1 MAGAQ
6 RYDQA
11 LTRLIE
17 WAGNP
22 SAAELR
28 EEIAKDLERGR
39 RPPDI
44 STINSRLAGAVP
56 RDRRHRHE
64 FLKALARIAHRRNG
78 TRLPLPTLTQW
89 DSMAEEARKSRLRRP
104 SDAGDAPAGTPPS
117 CPEEQDWQDDT
128 AQSQAWQFVRS
139 ETEERAAAM
148 KEQARKAAGRLAEL
162 YGPARALLADDPWHD
177 PDLAR
182 RIAHR
187 TNLLLYQL
195 RCNQQGILDPAEA
208 ALLALL
214 PFLHQVHSAHTAVA
228 LSHVD
233 PTDLEEQPSGSPER
247 RAYEVLLR
255 SHKRLVR
262 QAMRGDTLKDRADG
276 RREIGWWLF
285 HQWAKGQPGDIQAVL
300 RAAGGAGTD
309 IATVCRPELVSR
321 LLACAR
327 VAPRKLYGRGLA
339 GSLREEPFQLDFDGR
354 DWQQVREWLV
364 GPLFAIAHALAIE
377 VTDLPPAVVRHVGIP
392 DSLDLERLFTTVGDA
407 SWTTHRDVLGLK
419 AVCDHPAAVAAL
431 SEHTE
436 LVDTLLRG
444 ARRAKL
450 AEEVGALPVYAH
462 ADEVH
467 EADDRAGPGPAGE
480 VIRFRLDEERIQELL
495 MGENLYRDRSLAIR
509 ELYQNALDA
518 CRYRRARQHAR
529 DGRDTYD
536 GEITFVQDFDEKEG
550 RYYLECRDDG
560 IGMDETVLADVFSRA
575 GVRFTDL
582 PRYQEEQQDWE
593 RQGITVHPNSR
604 FGIGVLSYF
613 MIADEIRVTTCAM
626 DGGIGRPEELTVL
639 ITGPGHY
646 FRVRRTGRKGPVGT
660 KVRLYLR
667 DGDKAPSCVRELRRL
682 LGLAE
687 FRTTARHGKQEATW
701 KPGELRLRE
710 VPGNRAEGFVAHGQ
724 TVAWPAGAYEPDGQV
739 IWCQDGGG
747 ILVDGIYTE
756 PRVRRGVL
764 TDPGDHRRLR
774 GVVVNLTGGTRPRDL
789 SVDRTEIL
797 DEDVCGPVEELLRA
811 ALPALLAADPP
822 LLEFDWLSEVA
833 GRSPRLADIVTET
846 AGEAGFEMDLHGHP
860 APVARVGFFPPDVFL
875 VHRADSDVRES
886 QTRSASTPAGQ
897 LYGSPDDA
905 TLLWRLLAHRP
916 NAELSVL
923 TELVPE
929 LARVEAVLDAR
940 PSDVLLRS
948 DHSGDWN
955 DRSWTEPE
963 EQADVMVRPG
973 HALSVALA
981 CGMSYDAAVSRLEQ
995 LSLPA
1000 PGRASSTASV
1010 DPTGVALLDR
1020 EHGLERGGSWCTT
1033 AEPVQP
1039 GHLLKAALVLNIS
1052 ADEAARRMRA
1062 FGFTVSHEGMPTDTP
1077 EEWVVS
1083 LLSRDLDGESPWL
1096 DLSEPVTAGHVLS
1109 AVRRFHRPF
1118 GEVVEVLRAYGF
1130 HPEVGALDEQSAEE
1144 LLRQAEEWGWGANA
1158 AQYLDV
1164 GQPVPPGFLASAAL
1178 VSDVPLHDI
1187 ARRIA
1192 EFGFS
1197 VGAHPERAE
1206 PTDPAI
1212 LGFDAQEPQWREADD
1227 TVGLAS
1233 LADAAHTSG
1242 LPPAAVADR
1251 LRAYGLRVVS
1261 TELPE
1266 RAEPDDV
1273 AVLGQVLSYAFHR
1286 AEVPDEPVPMVA
1298 VLRAAQDLGK
1308 SPRAVVDRLA
1318 RYGLRTSCPT
1328 APAKASRYDT
1338 ELVSL
1343 WMGDPSLRTVL
1354 GWDDPVPLYHLVS
1367 APHALLMEP
1376 EEVAD
1381 RLSAFGLQVP
1391 VEALDGL
1398 DEVDRRLCLE
1408 EHEQDG
1414 DGIALPLS
1422 LRDPIRDFLRIAR
1435 FSGLPLD
1442 DLLPRLTRLGVDLP
1456 RVVDAVRAALPRV
1469 PGLVMA
1475 SEAASVTPQDP
1486 AEGCDTAE
1494 TAHRV

>member
-1 MAGAQ
+1 MAEPQ

-11 LTRLIE
+11 LARLIE

-22 SAAELR
+22 SPAELR
-28 EEIAKDLERGR
+28 EEIAKDPERGR
-39 RPPDI
+39 RNSPGI
-44 STINSRLAGAVP
+44 SSVDSRLAGAIP
-56 RDRRHRHE
+56 RGRADLHD
-64 FLKALARIAHRRNG
+64 FLNALARIAHRRHG
-78 TRLPLPTLTQW
+78 TRLRLPTLTQW
-89 DSMAEEARKSRLRRP
+89 ESMAEEARKARRRRP
-104 SDAGDAPAGTPPS
+104 SEATDAPAGTPPA
-117 CPEEQDWQDDT
+117 CPEGQDWQDDT
-128 AQSQAWQFVRS
+128 AQSQAWQFVS
-139 ETEERAAAM
+139 PETEERAAAM
-148 KEQARKAAGRLAEL
+148 KEQAREAAGLLAAR
-162 YGPARALLADDPWHD
+162 YGQAREFLADDPWHD

-195 RCNQQGILDPAEA
+195 RCHQPGILVPAEA

-214 PFLHQVHSAHTAVA
+214 PFLYQVHSTDTAVA

-233 PTDLEEQPSGSPER
+233 ATALEERPSGGSER

-285 HQWAKGQPGDIQAVL
+285 HQWAKGQSGDLRAVL
-300 RAAGGAGTD
+300 TAAGGAGRD
-309 IATVCRPELVSR
+309 IAAVCRPELVSR
-321 LLACAR
+321 LLACAQ

-339 GSLREEPFQLDFDGR
+339 GSLREEPFQLDFGGR

-377 VTDLPPAVVRHVGIP
+377 LTDLPAAVVRHVGIP
-392 DSLDLERLFTTVGDA
+392 DPLDLEHLFTTVRDA
-407 SWTTHRDVLGLK
+407 SWTAHRDVLGLK
-419 AVCDHPAAVAAL
+419 AACDHPAAVAAL

-450 AEEVGALPVYAH
+450 AEELGALPVYAH

-467 EADDRAGPGPAGE
+467 EADDRAGPGQAGE

-536 GEITFVQDFDEKEG
+536 GEITFVQDFDKTEG
-550 RYYLECRDDG
+550 RYYLECRDNG

-593 RQGITVHPNSR
+593 KQGIAVHPNSR

-687 FRTTARHGKQEATW
+687 FRTTARHGKQEAIW
-701 KPGELRLRE
+701 KAGELRLRE
-710 VPGNRAEGFVAHGQ
+710 VPGSQAEGFVAHGR
-724 TVAWPAGAYEPDGQV
+724 TVAWPEGAYEEDGQV

-797 DEDVCGPVEELLRA
+797 DEDVCEPVEQLVEA

-822 LLEFDWLSEVA
+822 LLDFTWLSEVA
-833 GRSPRLADIVTET
+833 GHSPRLADIVTEA
-846 AGEAGFEMDLHGHP
+846 AGEAGVEMDLYGHP
-860 APVARVGFFPPDVFL
+860 VPVARVGFFPPDAL
-875 VHRADSDVRES
+875 AVHRADSGVPES
-886 QTRSASTPAGQ
+886 EANSGSTPAGT
-897 LYGSPDDA
+897 YFGPPDDT

-916 NAELSVL
+916 NAELTTL
-923 TELVPE
+923 TALVPE
-929 LARVEAVLDAR
+929 LARVEAVLAAR
-940 PSDVLLRS
+940 PSDVLLRTE
-948 DHSGDWN
+948 SGGSWN
-955 DRSWTEPE
+955 HGNWTGPQ
-963 EQADVMVRPG
+963 EQADEMARPG
-973 HALSVALA
+973 HALSVALC
-981 CGMSYDAAVSRLEQ
+981 CGMTYAAAVSRLGE
-995 LSLPA
+995 LGLPA
-1000 PGRASSTASV
+1000 PGRADSV
-1010 DPTGVALLDR
+1010 AVVDLTGVALLDEDHR
-1020 EHGLERGGSWCTT
+1020 AYSSRWCDLT
-1033 AEPVQP
+1033 EEVPP
-1039 GHLLKAALVLNIS
+1039 GHLLKAALSLNIGV
-1052 ADEAARRMRA
+1052 DEAAARMKA
-1062 FGFTVSHEGMPTDTP
+1062 FGFTVQDGGVPTETP
-1077 EEWVVS
+1077 EDWVVR
-1083 LLSRDLDGESPWL
+1083 LLSRDLDSVSPWL
-1096 DLSEPVTAGHVLS
+1096 DLRRPVTVGHVLS
-1109 AVRRFHRPF
+1109 AVAKLRRPF

-1130 HPEVGALDEQSAEE
+1130 RLGLGPLDEEAAEE
-1144 LLRQAEEWGWGANA
+1144 LLRQGEEWGWDADAVELLAVGEVVRPGLLARA
-1158 AQYLDV
+1158 A
-1164 GQPVPPGFLASAAL
+1164 LASDASLPAIARRVAEFGL
-1178 VSDVPLHDI
+1178 SVGVLPEHADPTDPSILSIDGQERYWRAISEDVPLH
-1187 ARRIA
+1187 
-1192 EFGFS
+1192 
-1197 VGAHPERAE
+1197 
-1206 PTDPAI
+1206 
-1212 LGFDAQEPQWREADD
+1212 
-1227 TVGLAS
+1227 S
-1233 LADAAHTSG
+1233 LVEAAHRSG
-1242 LPPAAVADR
+1242 LPPMAVASR
-1251 LRAYGLRVVS
+1251 LRAYGHRVPH

-1266 RAEPDDV
+1266 RVEPDD
-1273 AVLGQVLSYAFHR
+1273 AVLLRHVFFLLSED
-1286 AEVPDEPVPMVA
+1286 AELVPEQPVPIPA
-1298 VLRAAQDLGK
+1298 VISAAEGLGK
-1308 SPRAVVDRLA
+1308 SPRAVVERLA
-1318 RYGLRTSCPT
+1318 CYGLRTPCVT
-1328 APAKASRYDT
+1328 APAKASRNDG
-1338 ELVSL
+1338 ELIQPWLS
-1343 WMGDPSLRTVL
+1343 GSARYGSARD
-1354 GWDDPVPLYHLVS
+1354 WDEPAPAHHLVS
-1367 APHALLMEP
+1367 VQHRLLMEP
-1376 EEVAD
+1376 DEVVN
-1381 RLSAFGLQVP
+1381 RLAAFGLRVP
-1391 VEALDGL
+1391 GHALDRL
-1398 DEVDRRLCLE
+1398 DETDRRLCIE
-1408 EHEQDG
+1408 EHEQGG
-1414 DGIALPLS
+1414 DSLRLPLS
-1422 LRDPIRDFLRIAR
+1422 LDDPIHDFLRIAR

-1469 PGLVMA
+1469 PGLVM
-1475 SEAASVTPQDP
+1475 SPEAASAGSASD
-1486 AEGCDTAE
+1486 GDE
-1494 TAHRV
+1494 TAHRA